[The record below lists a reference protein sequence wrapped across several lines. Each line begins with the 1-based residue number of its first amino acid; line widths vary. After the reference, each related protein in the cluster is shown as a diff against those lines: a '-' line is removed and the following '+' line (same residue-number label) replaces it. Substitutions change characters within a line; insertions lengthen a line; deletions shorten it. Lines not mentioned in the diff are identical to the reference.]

1 MHFFRSWLTVC
12 WRRIFKIGFG
22 GLVPV
27 GDAVMS
33 RRRVSVK
40 ELGQVDY
47 QGWLYR
53 KKEGKGFLGTKW
65 KKYWFVLK
73 KNSLYWYPAKM
84 AEKAEGYVNLADFT
98 VNQATECKKKHALKA
113 SHPNVVTLYFAAEN
127 LWEMNIWLSK
137 LSMVEVTDTPSKLSV
152 KNYGECYS
160 EASDQ
165 EEVETLETSCPLYSE
180 QLTTDSINGD
190 VPPPRSASSPCHCP
204 VSAPASIMTSETMD
218 SSWLNV
224 CSPEKAGRQSPSL
237 LHLSQEEEDGLGSKA
252 REGTQEV
259 KSDEMEA
266 LYLHLKQV
274 KLSPTGELKRDY
286 RTSFIHRCKDNKVN
300 EKLHLA
306 RTLNS
311 TLKAKEADLFAIE
324 QVLFDPMLTA
334 ERYRDWKVGNI
345 LLLQEIQ
352 QCNKAP
358 PGGSRVPSFL
368 FKAPQIPVTAETSM

>member
-98 VNQATECKKKHALKA
+98 VNQDDESLKV
-113 SHPNVVTLYFAAEN
+113 ST
-127 LWEMNIWLSK
+127 
-137 LSMVEVTDTPSKLSV
+137 
-152 KNYGECYS
+152 ECYS

-224 CSPEKAGRQSPSL
+224 CSPEKAGRQ
-237 LHLSQEEEDGLGSKA
+237 K
-252 REGTQEV
+252 V